1 MKKSFFILLCLCANF
16 LLSAQSSKTI
26 KPLVQKAIVYQ
37 QGAQLFASETV
48 MLPSGTS
55 EIIFENV
62 SPYLEPSSLQAN
74 CKGNPVVMDV
84 RYTVRYSEAEKTVDK
99 TMPEATIKR
108 YERDLHDI
116 RDSLKELEF
125 VQYDL
130 NNRVQNLD
138 NERNILTQN
147 KMVNGNLQRDSL
159 SLFLRA
165 LEYYR
170 ARVTVIDAEK
180 VKISRENWK
189 VYLLKTHLEKR
200 MSDTNVL
207 LSGRPQNSGGTK
219 TIPQIIV
226 TIMSDVAVSSEV
238 SVNYFVNNAGWTPSY
253 DLRATKESP
262 LVELKHRASVFQ
274 NTGIDWKNV
283 SLVLSTGNP
292 NQTNEKPTLQPFFIG
307 FEQAQVIAYGYGAA
321 TTVKKETYGKQ
332 PIQQNNLQNGTYTAT
347 PTSVAP
353 MADYINKN
361 KDGDGIQD
369 AELNPYINVNNN
381 LLRVEYDITLKYSI
395 DSDGKPRNV
404 VIQSKN
410 IPANYI
416 YSVVPKLDPDVFLMA
431 QITDWEDMN
440 LVQGTARIYFDNSFV
455 GESFI
460 NPRGTNDTMQLNF
473 GRDKSIVVTRT
484 KIKDKCKEK
493 FMNDNKFSAKTYE
506 IVVRNTKSTPI
517 RIMIEDQMPVTKEQD
532 IKIDYTE
539 NSNATKFNPETGKVT
554 WDLNIKS
561 KDSKKLIMSYEV
573 KHPKDKIVTGL

>member
-1 MKKSFFILLCLCANF
+1 MKKSLFILLCLCANF

-26 KPLVQKAIVYQ
+26 KPPVQKAIVYQ
-37 QGAQLFASETV
+37 QGAQLFTSETV

-116 RDSLKELEF
+116 QDSLKELEF

-138 NERNILTQN
+138 NERNILTGN

-200 MSDTNVL
+200 MSDINVL

-226 TIMSDVAVSSEV
+226 TIMSDVAVTSEV

-274 NTGIDWKNV
+274 NTGIDWKGV

-292 NQTNEKPTLQPFFIG
+292 NQTNEKPMLQPFFIG
-307 FEQAQVIAYGYGAA
+307 FQQPQVIAYGA
-321 TTVKKETYGKQ
+321 TSTVKKEDYKVQATR
-332 PIQQNNLQNGTYTAT
+332 QNDLQNGAYIAT
-347 PTSVAP
+347 PASIASSTGYDGMVSLEERAQSAN
-353 MADYINKN
+353 AD
-361 KDGDGIQD
+361 
-369 AELNPYINVNNN
+369 LNPYINVNNN

-410 IPANYI
+410 ITANYI

-484 KIKDKCKEK
+484 KVKDKCKEK

-573 KHPKDKIVTGL
+573 KHPKDKVVTGL